1 MLLKLALRNI
11 GRNKWR
17 TAITAASIFFAV
29 LFSSFMNSFQKG
41 VWDRM
46 IDNFL
51 SSYFGYIQIQGKS
64 YWEEQSLDYAFYV
77 ENDLNDLKEKVAGI
91 KGLIPRLESF
101 ALAAHEQKI
110 SGTMVVGIDPA
121 QENSF
126 SGLKKKMSKGK
137 YLKSGDHGAMLAEG
151 LASYLGIEVNDT
163 IVLIGQ
169 GYHGANAAGKY
180 PVRGFLKFPS
190 PDLNKKMIYLTLVEA
205 QRLYA
210 AEQMLTSLVIHLKD
224 NDDYQSVKKDIY
236 SKLDSS
242 RYEIMQW
249 DEMLPE
255 LVDAKKSDS
264 AGNYIFILV
273 LYMIISFGIFG
284 TIMMMLKEREFEFG
298 ILTGIGMSRRMLA
311 YVTWLEIVIMGLIG
325 AIAGIAGCIPL
336 VYYFYKNPLN
346 LADYMK
352 EMSEVY
358 AKWGF
363 DPLMPAAFEIGIFIN
378 QALLVFAITTILAG
392 YAIYKIMRIKP
403 IEAMRK

>member
-29 LFSSFMNSFQKG
+29 LFSSFMNAFQKG

-46 IDNFL
+46 IENFL

-64 YWEEQSLDYAFYV
+64 YWEEQTLDYAFYAD
-77 ENDLNDLKEKVAGI
+77 NSLHGLPEKVEGI
-91 KGLIPRLESF
+91 DGTIPRLESF
-101 ALAAHEQKI
+101 ALASFEQKV
-110 SGTMVVGIDPA
+110 SGTMVIGIDPA
-121 QENSF
+121 LENRF
-126 SGLKKKMSKGK
+126 SGLDKKLVQGS
-137 YLKSGDHGAMLAEG
+137 YLHAEDDGVLMAEG
-151 LASYLGIEVNDT
+151 LASYLGMQVNDT

-180 PVRGFLKFPS
+180 PIKGILKFPS
-190 PDLNKKMIYLTLVEA
+190 PDLNKRMIYLTLGEA

-210 AEQMLTSLVIHLKD
+210 AEQLLTSMVIHLKD
-224 NDDYQSVKKDIY
+224 NSDYQSVKNELLA
-236 SKLDSS
+236 KLDTS
-242 RYEIMQW
+242 RYDIMQW

-255 LVDAKKSDS
+255 LVDAKKSDT

-273 LYMIISFGIFG
+273 LYLIISFGIFG

-298 ILTGIGMSRRMLA
+298 ILTGIGMSRKMLA
-311 YVTWLEIVIMGLIG
+311 FVTWLEIVIMGLIG
-325 AIAGIAGCIPL
+325 AIAGIVGCIPL
-336 VYYFYKNPLN
+336 VYYFYKNPLD
-346 LADYMK
+346 LSDYMK
-352 EMSEVY
+352 EMDDIY

-363 DPLMPAAFEIGIFIN
+363 DPLMPAAFEFDIFIN
-378 QALLVFAITTILAG
+378 QALIVFALTTILTV
-392 YAIYKIMRIKP
+392 YAVYKTISIKP